1 MEKTPPISRKYRP
14 TTFAKV
20 KEQQSIV
27 TTLKNSISLG
37 RISNAYL
44 FSGLR
49 GTGKTTLARLFA
61 KSLNCQNLQENIE
74 PCNTCT
80 SCQEIASGTSL
91 DVLEIDGA
99 SSRGIDDIRKIN
111 ETAMYAPTCGKY
123 KIYIIDEV
131 HMLTKEAFN
140 ALLKTLEEPPPHVKF
155 FFATTE
161 PNKILPTVLSRCQR
175 LDLQRISTKSI
186 AEKLLQ
192 ITKLANTTI
201 EQDAL
206 SYLAQIADGS
216 MRDGESMLDQLIC
229 FADGNISLQ
238 MVTTSLGAADP
249 DFFFTLHYAMEKEDI
264 NFAFDAAQ
272 KLFTLGKDLYF
283 FIENCAEH
291 FRNILLCSLGKTN
304 ILQLSKYQAISSSY
318 SQAHLFRILDYLT
331 SCLERFAKAPFKK
344 IHLEM
349 ILLHLIRSK
358 KRLDLETISKKLL
371 ELESKLSSD
380 TISPKPTQ
388 NLVPNDNATP
398 SSGPVEK
405 SPTPPIRDQS
415 SIESLTIKPK
425 KEKPAPMAP
434 TPIPN
439 VAPPQKTPPPI
450 QKSTLQEET
459 PKSRK
464 STPNEKS
471 AQMMSDITRTPID
484 ETLMRFASIELNGSL
499 TNL

>member
-20 KEQQSIV
+20 KEQQAIV

-37 RISNAYL
+37 RVSNAYL

-61 KSLNCQNLQENIE
+61 KSLNCKNLQEDVE
-74 PCNTCT
+74 PCNACP
-80 SCQEIASGTSL
+80 SCQEITSGTSL

-111 ETAMYAPTCGKY
+111 ETAMYAPSSGKY

-192 ITKLANTTI
+192 ITKLANTSI
-201 EQDAL
+201 DQDAL

-238 MVTTSLGAADP
+238 MITTSIGAADP
-249 DFFFTLHYAMEKEDI
+249 DFFFSLHDAMEKEDI
-264 NFAFDAAQ
+264 SFAFDAAE

-304 ILQLSKYQAISSSY
+304 ILLLSKYQAISSAY

-349 ILLHLIRSK
+349 IILHLIRSK
-358 KRLDLETISKKLL
+358 KRLDLETITTKLL
-371 ELESKLSSD
+371 ALESKLSSD
-380 TISPKPTQ
+380 TISPQPVQDLPPKNNAAPNEKPTET
-388 NLVPNDNATP
+388 LT
-398 SSGPVEK
+398 K
-405 SPTPPIRDQS
+405 SIPLET
-415 SIESLTIKPK
+415 LTFEPK
-425 KEKPAPMAP
+425 KEKSTLKAPA
-434 TPIPN
+434 
-439 VAPPQKTPPPI
+439 PI
-450 QKSTLQEET
+450 QKSSIQIEP
-459 PKSRK
+459 PKPKEPILDSEPK
-464 STPNEKS
+464 KPTSN
-471 AQMMSDITRTPID
+471 ITRTPID